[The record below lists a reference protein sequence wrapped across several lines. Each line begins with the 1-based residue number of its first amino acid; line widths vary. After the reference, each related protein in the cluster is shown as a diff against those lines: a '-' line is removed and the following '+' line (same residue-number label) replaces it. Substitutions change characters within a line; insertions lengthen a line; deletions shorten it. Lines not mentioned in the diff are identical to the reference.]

1 MNQTKDV
8 TLTINGTEHGLSV
21 EPRQLLVHAIRE
33 TLDLTGTHIGC
44 DTGNCGACTIYM
56 DGKAIKSCLLF
67 AVQAD
72 GSDIT
77 TVEGMG
83 DLEESGMGASDLHP
97 IQEGFRQMHGLQCG
111 YCTPGMIMAGKAL
124 LDENPD
130 PTEAEIRDK
139 ISGNLCRCTGYQN
152 IVKSIEYAADVL
164 NDREPPKSPVENEQ
178 TDAEVEA
185 TATDG
190 GKAADGGKATDSDKA
205 TDGGEAM
212 GCGADSCCCD
222 KSESGSNVE
231 SRGDSTVDSP
241 TADDGGESE

>member
-1 MNQTKDV
+1 MNQTKDI
-8 TLTINGTEHGLSV
+8 TLTINGTEHELSV
-21 EPRQLLVHAIRE
+21 EPRELLVHAIRE
-33 TLDLTGTHIGC
+33 NLDLTGTHIGC
-44 DTGNCGACTIYM
+44 DTGNCGACTINM
-56 DGKAIKSCLLF
+56 DGEAYKSCLLF

-83 DLEESGMGASDLHP
+83 SLEEAGMGESDLHP

-130 PTEAEIRDK
+130 PTEAEIREK

-164 NDREPPKSPVENEQ
+164 NGREPPESPVENEQ
-178 TDAEVEA
+178 TDAEAEA

-190 GKAADGGKATDSDKA
+190 GETTDDGKA
-205 TDGGEAM
+205 TDGGEAT
-212 GCGADSCCCD
+212 GCGADSCCRD
-222 KSESGSNVE
+222 VSGDGTTDESA
-231 SRGDSTVDSP
+231 
-241 TADDGGESE
+241 TADDGGDFP